1 MKKIII
7 CFLCMIMFV
16 QCHMGVFAM
25 EQSNETMEEMICED
39 EDPQWGRENGY
50 LPEDDSTAQM
60 FSVRGSQYT
69 HNSRFD
75 GYTIKEVVDVS
86 RYQYSVNWKKVKE
99 SGIDYAIIRAGFRGY
114 GESGSLNVDTYV
126 KENMREALQYG
137 LQVGVY
143 FFSQAITE
151 KEAIEEANYVL
162 KLVKGYDITL
172 PIVIDFE
179 YAADANGTTGRLY
192 KAKLSKSQATKICRA
207 FCNTVLEQGY
217 TPMIYAN
224 RQMLENGLNASEL
237 EKEYKIWLAN
247 YAKSTSYQGKYEFWQ
262 YTNDAAVPGING
274 RADKSFW
281 YIEPDSTKKIE
292 NVTVDIKDTMAQRI
306 YGKNRYETSFK
317 IAEAFKKQIGVEK
330 FQNMI
335 VASGKNFADALAG
348 SYLGYVKNAPILM
361 TNGKNAQDV
370 KDYIRKNLKKGGT
383 VYILGG
389 ELAVP
394 EGVGN
399 GLSEF
404 SVKRLSGSTRYET
417 NLEIL
422 KEAGVSKGE
431 FLVCTGKNF
440 ADSLSGSAAKRP
452 ILMVSGTLSEK
463 QKNYLSSLSSPRFY
477 ILGGEEAVSRNIEKQ
492 ISKYGTTKRIGGA
505 SRYETSVLIAETF
518 FKKADNLVIAYGNN
532 FPDGLCGGAL
542 AMSKNAPLI
551 LTKNGKETFAKAYAE
566 KNGIHKGTVL
576 GGDGLVSNATVG
588 NILGKLSQLQN
599 QATVSVVEIDNE
611 EYGINYEVCM
621 EVKESADDDYYLMT
635 ADRYDGSM
643 I

>member
-1 MKKIII
+1 MKKWIGRLL
-7 CFLCMIMFV
+7 CLMMFLLF
-16 QCHMGVFAM
+16 GATVFA
-25 EQSNETMEEMICED
+25 SET
-39 EDPQWGRENGY
+39 EDPQFGRASGY
-50 LPEDDSTAQM
+50 VSEAFYEGEQPSLRAS
-60 FSVRGSQYT
+60 GYT
-69 HNSRFD
+69 HNSKFN

-114 GESGSLNVDTYV
+114 GESGSLNVDTYY

-151 KEAIEEANYVL
+151 KEAVEEAKYVL
-162 KLVKGYDITL
+162 NLVKGYDVTL

-179 YAADANGTTGRLY
+179 YASDANGTTGRLY
-192 KAKLSKSQATKICRA
+192 KANLSKDKATKICKA
-207 FCNTVLEQGY
+207 FCETVLEQGY

-237 EKEYKIWLAN
+237 AKEYKIWLAN
-247 YAKSTSYQGKYEFWQ
+247 YVSSTSYQGSYEFWQ
-262 YTNDAAVPGING
+262 YTQDAKVPGING
-274 RADKSFW
+274 NVDKSFW
-281 YIEPDSTKKIE
+281 YIAPDSNKKIE

-317 IAEAFKKQIGVEK
+317 IAEAFKKEIGVEK
-330 FQNMI
+330 FSNVI

-361 TNGKNAQDV
+361 TNGRNAQDV
-370 KDYIRKNLKKGGT
+370 KDYIRKNLNKGGT

-389 ELAVP
+389 TAAVP

-399 GLSEF
+399 GLGEF
-404 SVKRLSGSTRYET
+404 KVKRLSGSTRYET

-422 KEAGVSKGE
+422 KEAGKVKGE
-431 FLVCTGKNF
+431 LLVCTGKDF
-440 ADSLSGSAAKRP
+440 ADCLSGSAAKKP
-452 ILMVSGTLSEK
+452 ILMVSGSLSDK
-463 QKNYLSSLSSPRFY
+463 QKEYLSSLSSTKFY
-477 ILGGEEAVSRNIEKQ
+477 ILGGEAAVSKNVENQ
-492 ISKYGTTKRIGGA
+492 ISKYGAVKRIGGS
-505 SRYETSVLIAETF
+505 SRYETSVMIAETF
-518 FKKADNLVIAYGNN
+518 FDRPSHVVLAYGNN
-532 FPDGLCGGAL
+532 FPDGLCGGIL
-542 AMSKNAPLI
+542 SMGKNAPMI
-551 LTKNGKETFAKAYAE
+551 LTRTGKEAPAKSYAE

-576 GGDGLVSNATVG
+576 GGDSLVSNATVG

-599 QATVSVVEIDNE
+599 QAEASIVELENG
-611 EYGINYEVCM
+611 EYGIDYEVIM
-621 EVKESADDDYYLMT
+621 DVKDSADDQYYFMAT
-635 ADRYDGSM
+635 DGYDGSF